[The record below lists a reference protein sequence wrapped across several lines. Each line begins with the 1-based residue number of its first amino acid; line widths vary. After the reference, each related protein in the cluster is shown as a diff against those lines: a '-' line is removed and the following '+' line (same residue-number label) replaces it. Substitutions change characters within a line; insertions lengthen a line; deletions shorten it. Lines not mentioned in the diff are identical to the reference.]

1 MSDLLYDL
9 NLMQTNVDSE
19 KARKFSS
26 ERSSYESMYLGSRP
40 PSDGR
45 WETWMN
51 STGRS
56 PYPIRYS
63 VRPLVELLDPVY
75 FRNSDASTMR
85 EKRLRLANDR
95 FAFHNLLNSVS
106 LSRWYS

>member
-1 MSDLLYDL
+1 MAS
-9 NLMQTNVDSE
+9 
-19 KARKFSS
+19 KFSS
-26 ERSSYESMYLGSRP
+26 RRSSYESMYLGSRP

-75 FRNSDASTMR
+75 FTDSDVSTMR
-85 EKRLRLANDR
+85 EKRARSGNALVVVLNVVVLRLN
-95 FAFHNLLNSVS
+95 FCS
-106 LSRWYS
+106 SRATFLT